1 MALKLPRGE
10 FDGLSESAENTE
22 YLKVVWEEN
31 GQLMEAG
38 RLERER
44 KLGSQGNNS

>member
-1 MALKLPRGE
+1 MVLNLPRGE
-10 FDGLSESAENTE
+10 FGGLSESTKNTE

-44 KLGSQGNNS
+44 RLGSQGNS